1 MKSFLKV
8 LATTLTLLLLITSY
22 YGMVEGFFF
31 NTSFWLLYLS
41 ILAGVMLSIAYLKK
55 LNRE

>member
-8 LATTLTLLLLITSY
+8 LASTLTLLLLITSY
-22 YGMVEGFFF
+22 YGMVEGFFS

-41 ILAGVMLSIAYLKK
+41 ILAGVMLSIACLKK
-55 LNRE
+55 LSRE